1 MMVDGHNL
9 DLSGLEIMPGL
20 INAHDHLHFALMPRL
35 GSGPYA
41 NATEWAHDI
50 FRPEEDPVR
59 RHLQVPKELRLLWG
73 GLRNLL
79 AGVTTVC
86 HHDPWHL
93 VFEQDFPVRVVREY
107 GWAHSLEF
115 TADVKAAFDAT
126 PAGAPFLIHLGE
138 GTDESSAQ
146 EIFRLEE
153 IGALSDRTVLIHA
166 VGLREEG
173 WRKVRKAGAAMIW
186 CPRSNT
192 FTLGRTVDP
201 RAFDGVPR
209 ALGTDSPITAD
220 GDLLDEL
227 RFVREKFEMAEADL
241 RFLVGAHARRV
252 LRLADRPEDW
262 IAAPSFGEPPEL
274 VVIGGEI
281 RLISPRLAE
290 GIADSVFFPLQV
302 EGRPQ
307 VLVRTNTKE
316 LLEKTKVFLDCS
328 SVYLGG
334 RRVGAVKAGARICG

>member
-1 MMVDGHNL
+1 MIVDGRDL
-9 DLSGLEIMPGL
+9 DLSGFEIMPGL
-20 INAHDHLHFALMPRL
+20 INAHDHLHFALLPKL

-86 HHDPWHL
+86 HHDPWHP

-107 GWAHSLEF
+107 GWAHSLDF

-138 GTDESSAQ
+138 GTDESAAQ

-153 IGALSDRTVLIHA
+153 IGALNDRTVLIHA
-166 VGLREEG
+166 VGLRDEG
-173 WRKVRKAGAAMIW
+173 WNKVSKAGAAMIW
-186 CPRSNT
+186 CPRSNI

-201 RAFDGVPR
+201 RSLDPVVPF
-209 ALGTDSPITAD
+209 ALGSDSPITAD

-227 RFVREKFEMAEADL
+227 RFVREHFEIEVADL
-241 RFLVGAHARRV
+241 RSLVGTQAQRV

-262 IAAPSFGEPPEL
+262 IAAPAFGEPPEL
-274 VVIGGEI
+274 VVIAGEI

-290 GIADSVFFPLQV
+290 GIAESIFFPLQV
-302 EGRPQ
+302 EGRPS

-316 LLEKTKVFLDCS
+316 LLEKTKAFLDCS
-328 SVYLGG
+328 SVCLGG
-334 RRVGAVKAGARICG
+334 RRVHA